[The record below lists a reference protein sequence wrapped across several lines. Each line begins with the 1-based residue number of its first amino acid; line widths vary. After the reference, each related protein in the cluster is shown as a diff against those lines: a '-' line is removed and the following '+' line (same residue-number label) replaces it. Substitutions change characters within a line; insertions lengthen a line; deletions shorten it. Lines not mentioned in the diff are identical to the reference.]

1 MRAGCSGF
9 RARAGCI
16 ESNCHETRSL
26 VTNPLPYSAP
36 GSIDPGR
43 LPTHEIVYR
52 ILLGVFGGA
61 VLASGLL
68 MISVLRNAQNPVP
81 GWLIVYLACCYAGIA
96 LCSFAVL
103 AVRMLWPGRFRWVTL
118 TWNIVMLLFIPF
130 GTALGIYGMIVLDKK
145 PWAASAQSDNKS
157 SMAQG

>member
-1 MRAGCSGF
+1 
-9 RARAGCI
+9 
-16 ESNCHETRSL
+16 

-36 GSIDPGR
+36 GAIDPGR
-43 LPTHEIVYR
+43 PPTHEIVYR
-52 ILLGVFGGA
+52 ILLGVFGGV
-61 VLASGLL
+61 VLASGLFGITL
-68 MISVLRNAQNPVP
+68 LRRAQNPP
-81 GWLIVYLACCYAGIA
+81 PTWLIVYLACSYAGIA
-96 LCSFAVL
+96 LCAFAVL

-145 PWAASAQSDNKS
+145 PRAASAQSDNIS